1 MSETR
6 SGGEPE
12 QQLEHTTDELDHELH
27 RLEDHI
33 TDARKKAEERRE
45 EAIPGES
52 VAGDWEDTEGTPGQ
66 GEDPAGAVD
75 GDAAGQDRNAPG

>member
-6 SGGEPE
+6 SGGQAE
-12 QQLEHTTDELDHELH
+12 QRLEHTAEELDHELH

-45 EAIPGES
+45 EAIPGEA
-52 VAGDWEDTEGTPGQ
+52 VAGDWEDTRGTPSQ
-66 GEDPAGAVD
+66 GEDPTGAVD
-75 GDAAGQDRNAPG
+75 ADDARHD